1 MDWSSVLIKIY
12 LLWCLLFIQYY
23 VWFHVSRYSVFLSKT
38 KTKHSALK
46 QLKIELKTIL
56 AAKLVDYKH
65 PLINCVSS
73 WLFFTVFIVTLK
85 FHLKHLFYLWSTEKI
100 NSPQSKG
107 HTSVMP
113 LRDLNHR
120 MYLMNCHYRVESKLL
135 KMQICPH

>member
-1 MDWSSVLIKIY
+1 MIISIDQNLFVVMSTIY
-12 LLWCLLFIQYY
+12 SILCLVPCICIL
-23 VWFHVSRYSVFLSKT
+23 YSVFLSKT

-113 LRDLNHR
+113 LRDLNHH